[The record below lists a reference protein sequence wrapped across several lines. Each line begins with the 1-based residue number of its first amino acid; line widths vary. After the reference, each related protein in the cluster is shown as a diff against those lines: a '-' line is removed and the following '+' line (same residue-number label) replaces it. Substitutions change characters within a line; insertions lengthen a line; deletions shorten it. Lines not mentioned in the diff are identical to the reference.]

1 MSQGDYEDE
10 LLAFDEE
17 VSGEDYETELA
28 AELLNVAD
36 EQELDEF
43 FGALFR
49 KGRAFLQS
57 PAGQRL
63 KAMLR
68 STARAALPLPAAT
81 AAAEPEP
88 PASEPEPEP
97 EPDAGS
103 GELFGIETEGL
114 SPEDRDLEI
123 ARRIVRLAGD
133 AARRLADAPPG
144 NAAHAARCAFI
155 DAARRHAP
163 GIASRLRAGV
173 TLNAERQMKEKQ
185 TMHDLDRTLRSQESE
200 TESYDLE
207 AQIFGEAEADYEY
220 ASDEISE
227 EEEIDLAAE
236 LLGVSDEQ
244 ELDEFFR
251 KLFNKAKSVAG
262 SALKKYLKPLARKA
276 LPIAAGALGGFFGGP
291 AGAAIGGKLGSF
303 ASTLF
308 ETDFES
314 MDGEV
319 QDMEVARRFVRFA
332 DAAAKNAAASGGG
345 DPDSVARAAIVSAAK
360 THAPGLLR
368 SANAR
373 PGASAA
379 NGISRVRRA
388 NSGRWIRR
396 EGRIVLLGV

>member
-81 AAAEPEP
+81 AAEPEP
-88 PASEPEPEP
+88 PVAEP

-123 ARRIVRLAGD
+123 ARRVVRLAGD
-133 AARRLADAPPG
+133 AVRRLADAPPG
-144 NAAHAARCAFI
+144 NAAQAARRAFI

-200 TESYDLE
+200 NETYDLE

-220 ASDEISE
+220 ASDELSE

-251 KLFNKAKSVAG
+251 RLFNKAKSVAG
-262 SALKKYLKPLARKA
+262 TALKKYLKPLARKA
-276 LPIAAGALGGFFGGP
+276 LPIAAGAVGGFFGGP

-360 THAPGLLR
+360 AHAPGLLR
-368 SANAR
+368 SGNAR
-373 PGASAA
+373 PGGYGA
-379 NGISRVRRA
+379 NGVSRVRRA